1 MKSSKTTLLQIPVYL
16 EKKGDT
22 KVSYSQYTMWA
33 NCTKQWKLTYMD
45 GHKINEPSIHLIFGT
60 AMHETIQA
68 WLDTM
73 YSSTIKKANEL
84 DLHMMLR
91 NTMAVE
97 YKKAMDIYNQK
108 FTTKEQMNEFY
119 QDGVEIIDYLKK
131 KRSVYFSTKKIKLV
145 GIELP
150 IYYPTNNEN
159 VMMKGFLDLVFEDT
173 ENQRIIIDDIKTST
187 SGWNKWAK
195 ADKTKT
201 AQLILYKKFFSE
213 QYAYDIDKIDVQ
225 YLILKRKL
233 SENAYDKRV
242 QVFKPAAGSI
252 TLKSI
257 TTNFNTFISSAFNT
271 DGSYQ
276 VDGQFPAITGDRAK
290 NCRFCPFKDRYDL
303 CPKSERKIV

>member
-1 MKSSKTTLLQIPVYL
+1 M
-16 EKKGDT
+16 
-22 KVSYSQYTMWA
+22 
-33 NCTKQWKLTYMD
+33 N
-45 GHKINEPSIHLIFGT
+45 
-60 AMHETIQA
+60 
-68 WLDTM
+68 TM
-73 YSSTIKKANEL
+73 YSSTVKKANEL
-84 DLHMMLR
+84 DLHTMLR
-91 NTMAVE
+91 DTMAVE
-97 YKKAMDIYNQK
+97 YKKAMAIYNQK
-108 FTTKEQMNEFY
+108 FTNKEQMNEFY

-213 QYAYDIDKIDVQ
+213 QYGYDIDRIDVQ

-242 QVFKPAAGSI
+242 QVFKPAAGST

-276 VDGQFPAITGDRAK
+276 VDGQFPAIAGDRAK

-303 CPKSERKIV
+303 CPKSERQTV

>member
-1 MKSSKTTLLQIPVYL
+1 MKGSKTTLLQIPVYL

-97 YKKAMDIYNQK
+97 YKKAMAIYNQK